1 MDRRKFL
8 QISGIFSAYAFS
20 GSLQTMLHASKASAN
35 SSYFS
40 KDPNR
45 ILDMHSSLSYDVIST
60 KGSLMFDGNR
70 VPGNPDGMAAFSV
83 DSKHTVIVRN
93 HELGRTSGKLMGPFK
108 DSKKNAL
115 SLGKNHYDPT
125 AFGGTTNILIND
137 KTNEV
142 VKEYLS
148 LSGTMTNCAG
158 GPSPWNT
165 WLTCE
170 ENTSKNKKEGISHG
184 YVFEVDPKKDFLQEP
199 VPLKNMGRFS
209 HEAVAFDRYG
219 YAYLTEDR
227 SDGLLYKF
235 IPNQR
240 NSLLEGDLYALKIKL
255 QDSRNWKKNNISVG
269 EEFSV
274 EWVKLEDPD
283 PDDDTLRKTGY
294 EKGATIF
301 ARGEGIT
308 SDNNSVYFTCTSG
321 GKNRRGQIWRL
332 TPISKFKAKLELW
345 FEMSDKDMI
354 NMPDNLTVA
363 PWGDLIVCEDNPDI
377 DRLWGIKPDGSVYL
391 IAENSYTGAELAG
404 VCFNQ
409 KNDTMYLNI
418 QQNGQTIAIK
428 GDWNRVRS

>member
-1 MDRRKFL
+1 MNRRKFL
-8 QISGIFSAYAFS
+8 QISGIFSAYALS
-20 GSLQTMLHASKASAN
+20 GSLQTILHASRTSLTNK
-35 SSYFS
+35 YLS

-45 ILDMHSSLSYDVIST
+45 IIDLHSSLSYKILST
-60 KGSLMFDGNR
+60 KGSLMSDGNQ
-70 VPGNPDGMAAFSV
+70 VPGNADGMAAFSV
-83 DSKHTVIVRN
+83 NSNHTVIVRN

-108 DSKKNAL
+108 HPKKDAL
-115 SLGKNHYDPT
+115 SLGASHYDPT
-125 AFGGTTNILIND
+125 AFGGTTNLLIND
-137 KTNEV
+137 NTNEV

-170 ENTSKNKKEGISHG
+170 ENTSVNRKESISHG
-184 YVFEVDPKKDFLQEP
+184 YVFEVDPKKDYLQEP

-227 SDGLLYKF
+227 SDGLLYKY
-235 IPNQR
+235 IPNQK
-240 NSLLEGDLYALKIKL
+240 NSLLDGNLYALKIKH
-255 QDSRNWKKNNISVG
+255 QDSRNWKKDNISEG

-283 PDDDTLRKTGY
+283 PVDDTLRKVGY

-308 SDNNSVYFTCTSG
+308 SDGNSVYFTCTSG
-321 GKNRRGQIWRL
+321 GKYRRGQIWKL
-332 TPISKFKAKLELW
+332 TPVSKSKAKLELW
-345 FEMSDKDMI
+345 FEMSAKDMI

-428 GDWNRVRS
+428 GDWKRVRS